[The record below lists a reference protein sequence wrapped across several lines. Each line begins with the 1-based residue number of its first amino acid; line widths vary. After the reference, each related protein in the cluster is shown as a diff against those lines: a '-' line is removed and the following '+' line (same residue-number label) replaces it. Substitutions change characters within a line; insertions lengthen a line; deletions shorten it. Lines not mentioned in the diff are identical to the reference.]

1 MNSSLTSVT
10 YLARFFGEDFL
21 LKTYMMIDLLQGLIA
36 ENPSDDYLKGMLRDL
51 LDTLNPENYILQT
64 SSCED
69 DKLIYQIHHARLN
82 IREIARN
89 NCDTTE
95 ATITLN
101 RLYDILYERLMR
113 RYSDQLDLSQNS
125 NNPIQSYTERLADV
139 VLMIKENRQA
149 LRD

>member
-1 MNSSLTSVT
+1 M
-10 YLARFFGEDFL
+10 
-21 LKTYMMIDLLQGLIA
+21 DLLQSLID
-36 ENPSDDYLKGMLRDL
+36 ENPLDDHLKGMYRDL

-69 DKLIYQIHHARLN
+69 DKLICQIHHARLN

-89 NCDTTE
+89 NCDTAE

-101 RLYDILYERLMR
+101 RLYDILYERLLR